1 MPAKGSTQ
9 GLIWRLRCDGGPLD
23 PAIAAAVASHARG
36 ENGVSRNAAAS
47 VPAAVPNAFDWGA
60 AGIGAI
66 VAILAVLLGLGV
78 TRLIPRRRRAQLV

>member
-1 MPAKGSTQ
+1 MAA
-9 GLIWRLRCDGGPLD
+9 RLTRPLQL
-23 PAIAAAVASHARG
+23 PSPVTRAG
-36 ENGVSRNAAAS
+36 ESGVSRNAAAS